1 MYHRGRGIKEVG
13 AGGWGEED
21 GVFGGI
27 RVGEPM
33 YLDTRRG
40 TNVVG

>member
-1 MYHRGRGIKEVG
+1 MYHRERGIKKAG

-21 GVFGGI
+21 GVFGRI

-33 YLDTRRG
+33 YLDTRRW
-40 TNVVG
+40 TKVVG